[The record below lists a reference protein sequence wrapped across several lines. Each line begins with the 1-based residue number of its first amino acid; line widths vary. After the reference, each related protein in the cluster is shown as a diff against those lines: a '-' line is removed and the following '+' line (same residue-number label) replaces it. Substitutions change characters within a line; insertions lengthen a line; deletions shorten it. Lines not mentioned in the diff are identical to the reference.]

1 MIERLELQNYKNFK
15 SLTIDG
21 FKRINLISGMN
32 NTGKT
37 SILEAIFMQH
47 DRLAA
52 DVTIKPLI
60 WRGLQYFEIKADA
73 IFHPYFHNFNFDLPM
88 RIKISGAGHTSTATY
103 KLTKDKV
110 RNFSIQEFPSHSQSV
125 FDSSGTPNE
134 RLEIKY
140 ENTGPNKNGGTA
152 YIDLT
157 NGQVNMQVDSVLP
170 SRIPSIY
177 IPASARGNN
186 ANDAMAIGKMDIEN
200 GLDELLSY
208 LRIIESRLRSISV
221 IPMAG
226 QSVIYG
232 DVSLKRKIPLSQMGE
247 GINKLVSI
255 LAAILSQPNGIILID
270 EIENGIHYSLL
281 PKLWDIIFM
290 AAKRHN
296 SQIFITTHSND
307 VLKALISYWK
317 SGETETPI
325 EKQSAAFIRLDRA
338 SDNEIKPKIYES
350 QTLAA
355 AVERGWDIR

>member
-1 MIERLELQNYKNFK
+1 
-15 SLTIDG
+15 
-21 FKRINLISGMN
+21 
-32 NTGKT
+32 
-37 SILEAIFMQH
+37 MQH

-52 DVTIKPLI
+52 DVTIKPLL
-60 WRGLQYFEIKADA
+60 WRGLQFFEIKPEAV
-73 IFHPYFHNFNFDLPM
+73 FHPYFYNFNFDAPI
-88 RIKISGAGHTSTATY
+88 RIKVSGGGHASTATY
-103 KLTKDKV
+103 RLTKDKI
-110 RNFSIQEFPSHSQSV
+110 RNFSIHEFSTSPQSI
-125 FDSSGTPNE
+125 FDSSGNSNE

-140 ENTGPNKNGGTA
+140 ESTGTQRNGGTA
-152 YIDLT
+152 TIDLN
-157 NGQVNMQVDSVLP
+157 NGQLNMHVDSVTQSRAP
-170 SRIPSIY
+170 SVY

-186 ANDAMAIGKMDIEN
+186 ANDVLAISKMDIEN

-232 DVSLKRKIPLSQMGE
+232 DISLKRKIPISQMGE
-247 GINKLVSI
+247 GINKLISI

-317 SGETETPI
+317 SDETEIPL

-338 SDNEIKPKIYES
+338 SDNEIKPKVYEP